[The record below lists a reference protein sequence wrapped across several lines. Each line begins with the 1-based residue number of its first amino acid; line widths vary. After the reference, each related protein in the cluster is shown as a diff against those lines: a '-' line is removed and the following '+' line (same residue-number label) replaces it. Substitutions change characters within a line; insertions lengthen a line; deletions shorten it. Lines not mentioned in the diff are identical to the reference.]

1 MKSIMS
7 STPSSMLHKTSLTSY
22 FLLLA
27 LCLCWEL
34 WLCPL
39 RPGGSWLALK
49 VLPLLIPLHGVIQR
63 NAYTMQWAAMLL
75 LVYLAEG
82 VTRGISDNGLSAQL
96 AWLESLL
103 VATSFFSMIFYL
115 RPLKKAAKQRTQL
128 TSSSA

>member
-1 MKSIMS
+1 MS
-7 STPSSMLHKTSLTSY
+7 PAPSSMLHKAILASY

-49 VLPLLIPLHGVIQR
+49 ALPLLIPLRGLIQR
-63 NAYTMQWAAMLL
+63 DAYTMQWAAMLL
-75 LVYLAEG
+75 LIYLAEG
-82 VTRGISDNGLSAQL
+82 VTRGMSDSGLSAQL

-103 VATSFFSMIFYL
+103 VATSFFCMIFYL
-115 RPLKKAAKQRTQL
+115 RPLKKAAKLRI
-128 TSSSA
+128 